1 MYLTQ
6 RTRVLSRDHINEV
19 WRCTSVILVPGRWGG
34 EEEEEE
40 EAQKFKDILG
50 YIRKLQISLG

>member
-1 MYLTQ
+1 M
-6 RTRVLSRDHINEV
+6 
-19 WRCTSVILVPGRWGG
+19 ILVPGR

>member
-1 MYLTQ
+1 M
-6 RTRVLSRDHINEV
+6 HICDSSA
-19 WRCTSVILVPGRWGG
+19 WQMG

>member
-1 MYLTQ
+1 M
-6 RTRVLSRDHINEV
+6 
-19 WRCTSVILVPGRWGG
+19 ILVPGRE